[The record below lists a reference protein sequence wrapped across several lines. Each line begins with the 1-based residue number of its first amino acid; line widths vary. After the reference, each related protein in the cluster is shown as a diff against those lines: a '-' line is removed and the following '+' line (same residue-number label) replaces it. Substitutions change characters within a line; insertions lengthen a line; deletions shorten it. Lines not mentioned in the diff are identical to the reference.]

1 MYLTKSNSIL
11 TSGPERN
18 IRNQKYQY
26 KVINLTSINNISP
39 TFSLSSDLFIDNLLL
54 PFHLFAHYRI
64 HFEGVLSSFLLPT
77 CHDMNAWF
85 LCLCVGARPG
95 LHITWWLRW
104 PGPGHRN
111 CVQMSALIGGGGETV
126 TSGVSRVS
134 WVCQWVMWGRD
145 GGMGTRSHS

>member
-54 PFHLFAHYRI
+54 PFQLFAHYRI

-85 LCLCVGARPG
+85 PCLCVGAGP
-95 LHITWWLRW
+95 W
-104 PGPGHRN
+104 PAHHLVTLVTRARTPELCPDVSSDRRGRGDCNERRDTS
-111 CVQMSALIGGGGETV
+111 VMSV
-126 TSGVSRVS
+126 PVSDV
-134 WVCQWVMWGRD
+134 
-145 GGMGTRSHS
+145 RS

>member
-54 PFHLFAHYRI
+54 PFQLFAHYRI

-85 LCLCVGARPG
+85 PCLCVGAGPG

-111 CVQMSALIGGGGETV
+111 CVQMSALIARRGRGDCNERRV
-126 TSGVSRVS
+126 TSVMSVPVSDVRS
-134 WVCQWVMWGRD
+134 WRRHGD
-145 GGMGTRSHS
+145 TES